1 MHLLMYMSKTSIPV
15 LHLEP
20 VGLHPVNCKGS
31 SITFVLE
38 PSFFNWTWNFRLRMF
53 SKHLFGDRH
62 AGSACTSSQH
72 KEGSLCPSICTCL
85 EQNSCTSEYW
95 HQTLDFL
102 APYNV
107 QVNICSLVKSASLN
121 SQERPNLAKCSWNE
135 MFFFT
140 NWNAGNCLFLAKLL
154 TVSHPVI
161 ACMPRS
167 ALQTS
172 PTNTLPMEAI
182 STYFI
187 LVSEQHFWNKG
198 IENLWLA
205 RHKKLTAA
213 MTAQEKSYW
222 DTWARCSIMRGY
234 LLFLVRTSSNT
245 SSTILRMI
253 LKHGSSH
260 VINVTVLRSLNL
272 VLHKLFSILH
282 SDAMNLMRLALFTEL
297 ALKLSHYWTTWPGN
311 RVL

>member
-1 MHLLMYMSKTSIPV
+1 MHILMCMSKTSIPV

-38 PSFFNWTWNFRLRMF
+38 LSFFNWTWNFRLSMF
-53 SKHLFGDRH
+53 SKQLFGDRH
-62 AGSACTSSQH
+62 AGSACTRSQYK
-72 KEGSLCPSICTCL
+72 KEACALQFVLVWSRTVG
-85 EQNSCTSEYW
+85 TSEYW

-102 APYNV
+102 APCNV

-140 NWNAGNCLFLAKLL
+140 NWNAGNCLFPAKLL

-167 ALQTS
+167 ASQTS
-172 PTNTLPMEAI
+172 PPNTLPMEAI
-182 STYFI
+182 STYVI

-205 RHKKLTAA
+205 RHKKLISASILA

-222 DTWARCSIMRGY
+222 DMWARCSIMRGY
-234 LLFLVRTSSNT
+234 LLFLV
-245 SSTILRMI
+245 I
-253 LKHGSSH
+253 LKHCSSH
-260 VINVTVLRSLNL
+260 VINITVLRSPNL